1 MQRGSLV
8 RSKRKHGPDVWQFRW
23 SERGPNRKRVYR
35 RRVIGTVEQYQDE
48 GAARGAVAVLVSE
61 INSHQPIAP
70 VNPLTVAQL
79 ADHFEQREL
88 GRDNTWR
95 SYAPRRHTRDTRIDG
110 LCPTGDSVAYLRLE
124 RSKSSVGFGVFRW
137 QRAPVPKSET

>member
-1 MQRGSLV
+1 MAVPLV
-8 RSKRKHGPDVWQFRW
+8 GERS
-23 SERGPNRKRVYR
+23 NRKRVYR
-35 RRVIGTVEQYQDE
+35 RRVIGTVEQYQHE
-48 GAARGAVAVLVSE
+48 GAARGAVAAQVSE

-95 SYAPRRHTRDTRIDG
+95 TA
-110 LCPTGDSVAYLRLE
+110 DSVAYLRLE
-124 RSKSSVGFGVFRW
+124 RSKLSVGFGVFRR
-137 QRAPVPKSET
+137 QRVPVPKSET

>member
-1 MQRGSLV
+1 MQQGSLV
-8 RSKRKHGPDVWQFRW
+8 RSKRKHPPDVWQFRW

-61 INSHQPIAP
+61 INSHQPIAS

-88 GRDNTWR
+88 GRQHLANSCDQEDVQGTHE
-95 SYAPRRHTRDTRIDG
+95 AV
-110 LCPTGDSVAYLRLE
+110 DSALLGAA
-124 RSKSSVGFGVFRW
+124 S
-137 QRAPVPKSET
+137 PV